1 MFIDRVVI
9 DVQAGRGGDGRVSF
23 LREKYRPKGGP
34 DGGDGGDGGSIVL
47 VVSPGRM
54 TLRDVGHLR
63 RYRAEDGAMGG
74 HKNMAGRGAP
84 DVEIVVPP
92 GTLVYAGEEEDP
104 SALVADL
111 TVPGDRYVLAR
122 GGRGGKGN
130 ARFATAINQ
139 APRVATAG
147 EPGQGGRYRLELKL
161 LAEVGLVGLPNAGKS
176 TFLGRTTGAKPKV
189 AAYPFTTLH
198 PHLGLARLED
208 GRELIVAD
216 IPGLIEGASQGKGLG
231 DEFLRHVER
240 TRILLH
246 LVDGAAPDMGG
257 PEPADAWGT
266 IRAELRAYKGADL
279 GTKPEVVAL
288 NKADALTPEV
298 ARERAEA
305 LEAAVGAPVFVISA
319 VSGRGCAELLHHLRT
334 LLDALP
340 PEAAALPPEAEAPPS
355 GASGD
360 GFPP

>member
-161 LAEVGLVGLPNAGKS
+161 IAEVGIVGLPNAGKS
-176 TFLGRTTGAKPKV
+176 TFLGRVTEARPKV
-189 AAYPFTTLH
+189 AAYPFTTIQ
-198 PHLGLARLED
+198 PHLGIARLD
-208 GRELIVAD
+208 PGREVILAD
-216 IPGLIEGASQGKGLG
+216 IPGLIEGASLGKGLG
-231 DEFLRHVER
+231 DEFLRHIER

-246 LVDGAAPDMGG
+246 LVDGTAPDLGG
-257 PEPADAWGT
+257 PEPADAWRT
-266 IRAELRAYKGADL
+266 IRGELTAYRAADL
-279 GTKPEVVAL
+279 ASKPEVVAL
-288 NKADALTPEV
+288 NKADALAPEV
-298 ARERAEA
+298 AAERAEA
-305 LEAAVGAPVFVISA
+305 LARAMGGKVHVISGL
-319 VSGRGCAELLHHLRT
+319 SGRGTAELLEDLRARIE
-334 LLDALP
+334 ALGP
-340 PEAAALPPEAEAPPS
+340 APVAP
-355 GASGD
+355 AVGD
-360 GFPP
+360 PGPAGEGGP